1 VTRLASPL
9 QHAERFRQMIHRT
22 TGIHL
27 PASKD
32 GMIETRLRSR
42 VAALRLPGVDA
53 YFRHLFEQGALEAE
67 MPRIV
72 ELVTTNKTDFF
83 RESAHYDLLRNHMI
97 PAALRRGSRGRRVA
111 FKFWSGAAS
120 TGAEAW
126 SAAML
131 LADAQERHPNL
142 DWAVLGTDISHRVLE
157 TARRAIYPEG
167 ELAPVPPDLRDR
179 YAMKGRDESGAPARR
194 IAPPLRARVRFAELN
209 LMATPYPVDRDLDV
223 IFLRNVLIYF
233 DSPTQER
240 VLAAMASHLRP
251 GGHLVVGH
259 SESMTVR
266 LPGLRHV
273 APAVYE
279 RAPGAKEAA

>member
-1 VTRLASPL
+1 
-9 QHAERFRQMIHRT
+9 M
-22 TGIHL
+22 G
-27 PASKD
+27 PA
-32 GMIETRLRSR
+32 GRMA
-42 VAALRLPGVDA
+42 VATLKEFEEALRA
-53 YFRHLFEQGALEAE
+53 QGMRQALA
-67 MPRIV
+67 I
-72 ELVTTNKTDFF
+72 LDKL
-83 RESAHYDLLRNHMI
+83 RE
-97 PAALRRGSRGRRVA
+97 
-111 FKFWSGAAS
+111 
-120 TGAEAW
+120 
-126 SAAML
+126 
-131 LADAQERHPNL
+131 
-142 DWAVLGTDISHRVLE
+142 
-157 TARRAIYPEG
+157 
-167 ELAPVPPDLRDR
+167 RDR
-179 YAMKGRDESGAPARR
+179 RTRKVAPARR